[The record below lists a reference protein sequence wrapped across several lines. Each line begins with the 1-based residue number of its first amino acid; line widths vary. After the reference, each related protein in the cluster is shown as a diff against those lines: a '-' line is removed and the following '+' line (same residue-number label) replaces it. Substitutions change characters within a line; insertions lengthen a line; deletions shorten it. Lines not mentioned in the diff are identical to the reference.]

1 MHLHLS
7 AALMAAAMTLP
18 GIAAAQEDP
27 AEKPETEQSAILPSA
42 EEEDGPESAAP
53 TMVIECDD
61 DPENCIE
68 PLAEPA
74 TGPALSAIEGSEEAP
89 PARVVAE
96 P

>member
-1 MHLHLS
+1 
-7 AALMAAAMTLP
+7 
-18 GIAAAQEDP
+18 
-27 AEKPETEQSAILPSA
+27 
-42 EEEDGPESAAP
+42 
-53 TMVIECDD
+53 MVIECDD